1 MFASAAAAAF
11 SAAGT
16 AVVSAVAA
24 GIAIAAIVVFSAK
37 IVAAAEESFAFS
49 AGKNFGRFFIKTQTG
64 RSIPALFVNTM
75 VANKVAVGNFLSALA
90 GNGYAVGNKIVSP
103 SAVFT
108 SAFMFHKVNP
118 FQKNKSK

>member
-1 MFASAAAAAF
+1 MFTSAAAAAF
-11 SAAGT
+11 SKAGT
-16 AVVSAVAA
+16 AVVSAVP
-24 GIAIAAIVVFSAK
+24 AISAIVFAAVAFSVK
-37 IVAAAEESFAFS
+37 VSVKKSFAFS
-49 AGKNFGRFFIKTQTG
+49 AGKNLIGFFIKTQTG

-108 SAFMFHKVNP
+108 SAFMFHRVNP
-118 FQKNKSK
+118 FQKNKSE

>member
-37 IVAAAEESFAFS
+37 IVAAAEEGFAFS
-49 AGKNFGRFFIKTQTG
+49 AGKNFLRFFLIAQAG
-64 RSIPALFVNTM
+64 RCIPSFFIRAV
-75 VANKVAVGNFLSALA
+75 VANKVAV
-90 GNGYAVGNKIVSP
+90 
-103 SAVFT
+103 
-108 SAFMFHKVNP
+108 
-118 FQKNKSK
+118 

>member
-37 IVAAAEESFAFS
+37 IVAAAEEGFAFS
-49 AGKNFGRFFIKTQTG
+49 AGKNFIRLFIETQTG
-64 RSIPALFVNTM
+64 GSIPAFFISTM
-75 VANKVAVGNFLSALA
+75 VANKIAV
-90 GNGYAVGNKIVSP
+90 
-103 SAVFT
+103 
-108 SAFMFHKVNP
+108 
-118 FQKNKSK
+118 

>member
-1 MFASAAAAAF
+1 MFTSAAATAF

-37 IVAAAEESFAFS
+37 IVAAAEEGFAFS
-49 AGKNFGRFFIKTQTG
+49 AGKNFRRFFIKTQAG
-64 RSIPALFVNTM
+64 RSISALFINAV
-75 VANKVAVGNFLSALA
+75 VADKIPVRNSSSAFA
-90 GNGYAVGNKIVSP
+90 AYCDSVGNKIMSP

-108 SAFMFHKVNP
+108 FAFMFHWQKP
-118 FQKNKSK
+118 FQ